1 MNKAYKYEQHLL
13 ALLAEEKQCFQ
24 DGDWERLD
32 RIRLAIDDTNEQI
45 AQAKTAK
52 TNTWKHDASFNSQF
66 LGAKPARAGQD
77 Y

>member
-1 MNKAYKYEQHLL
+1 VIAMTKAYKYEQHLL

-45 AQAKTAK
+45 AKAQNNK
-52 TNTWKHDASFNSQF
+52 
-66 LGAKPARAGQD
+66 
-77 Y
+77 